1 MAVRMPADMASR
13 RDSDGDETIPVGETA
28 PLRIVY
34 PSRRHSASDPYIERR
49 RVTGPI
55 EPWAILCFEKPTSGF
70 RRTKMKEQLQST
82 AGEKALQVS
91 LSGYDLIN
99 SPRLNKG
106 TAFSD
111 QERDTFDL
119 HGLLPPH
126 IGTLEEQV
134 ARRLKALDQQPSSF
148 SKYSFLRDL
157 QDTNETLFY
166 ALMVRNV
173 EQMLPLVYTPTV
185 GEGCQRFSE
194 IWRKPRGLF
203 LSYPNKDRIEQILA
217 HRRYDSVRC
226 IVVSDG
232 ERILGL
238 GDQGAGGMGIP
249 IGKMA
254 LYTALGGIHPENCLP
269 ILLDVGTDNEDRLKN
284 PIYIGWRHHRVR
296 GEEYDAFVDT
306 FVQAVKQRWPH
317 VLLQWEDFA
326 GSNAARLLARYRDQ
340 LCTFNDDIQ
349 GTAAV
354 ATATAISAMNVTG
367 VPLEQQ
373 KIAVLGFGT
382 AGIGITN
389 LLAQFMEDRGLTPQE
404 AHKRFYAVD
413 RYGLITEKG
422 KDVRPEQM
430 PYARKEEEVQ
440 GWSQGDGEISLLD
453 VVRNAKPSVLIG
465 VSGQPGAF
473 TEQAVREMAKYTE
486 RPVILPLSNPT
497 SRSEAT
503 AQDLMDWT
511 DGRALIGTGSPFEPV
526 NVGGRKVPVPQTNN
540 SYIFPGLALG
550 IVASKAKRVTE
561 TMVKAAAEELVRNLP
576 TLKDKTASL
585 LPPISEARPLGRL
598 IAKAVGRQALRDGQ
612 AQVPDEAALDREVDA
627 NIWDPAYLPYE

>member
-1 MAVRMPADMASR
+1 MEKKPQLEQAST
-13 RDSDGDETIPVGETA
+13 EA
-28 PLRIVY
+28 
-34 PSRRHSASDPYIERR
+34 A
-49 RVTGPI
+49 
-55 EPWAILCFEKPTSGF
+55 C
-70 RRTKMKEQLQST
+70 
-82 AGEKALQVS
+82 QVS
-91 LSGYDLIN
+91 LSGFDLIN

-106 TAFSD
+106 TAFSTH
-111 QERDTFDL
+111 ERDVFDL

-126 IGTLEEQV
+126 VGTLDEQIE
-134 ARRLKALDQQPSSF
+134 RRTEALADESTPF
-148 SKYSFLRDL
+148 TKYGLLRDL

-166 ALMVRNV
+166 ALLVRNI
-173 EQMLPLVYTPTV
+173 EAMLPLVYTPTV

-203 LSYPNKDRIEQILA
+203 LSYPNKDRIDQILS
-217 HRRYDSVRC
+217 HSRYDDVKC

-269 ILLDVGTDNEDRLKN
+269 ILLDVGTDNEDRLKD

-296 GEEYDAFVDT
+296 GVEYDDFVDV
-306 FVQAVKQRWPH
+306 FVNSVKKRWPH

-326 GSNAARLLARYRDQ
+326 GSNAARFLARYRDQ

-354 ATATAISAMNVTG
+354 AAATLISAINVTG
-367 VPLEQQ
+367 IPLEQQ
-373 KIAVLGFGT
+373 RIVMLGFGS

-389 LLAQFMEDRGLTPQE
+389 LLAQFMQDRGLTEQE
-404 AHKRFYAVD
+404 ARERFFAID
-413 RYGLITEKG
+413 LYGLVTQNGKG
-422 KDVRPEQM
+422 VRPEQL
-430 PYARKEEEVQ
+430 PYARKEQEVQ
-440 GWSQGDGEISLLD
+440 SWKQPNGEITLLD
-453 VVRNAKPSVLIG
+453 VVRNARPSVLIG

-473 TEQAVREMAKYTE
+473 TEQAVREMAKYSD
-486 RPVILPLSNPT
+486 RPVIFPLSNPT

-511 DGRALIGTGSPFEPV
+511 EGRALIGTGSPFEPA
-526 NVGGRKVPVPQTNN
+526 NVGGTKVPITQTNN

-550 IVASKAKRVTE
+550 IVASKARRVTD
-561 TMVKAAAEELVRNLP
+561 TMVKAAAEELVRQLP
-576 TLKDKTASL
+576 TQKDKQASL
-585 LPPISEARPLGRL
+585 LPPLSQARKLGRL
-598 IAKAVGRQALRDGQ
+598 IGMAVGRQAIRDGQ
-612 AQVPDEAALDREVDA
+612 AQVANEDALNRELQA
-627 NIWDPAYLPYE
+627 NFWEPVYVPYERK